1 MIDRSLPWLGFP
13 PGVDLA
19 NTVVQTSAGPVDLLV
34 TEEDLA
40 QWVAVETPH
49 LPDAEAAIGRLED
62 VRLLRDAVHALLH
75 AGVQGLT
82 PPREVVAAVN
92 DASAASPVVVALEE
106 GKVVERTLAASPFD
120 RFRGVV
126 ARSAIEV
133 SRSEA
138 LSRCD
143 APSCGMLFLASR
155 ARQSWCSPSCGN
167 RARVARHARRASRA
181 VGENVRS

>member
-1 MIDRSLPWLGFP
+1 VIDRSLPWLGFP

-19 NTVVQTSAGPVDLLV
+19 NTVVQTPVGPVDLLA

-40 QWVAVETPH
+40 QWVAVEIPH
-49 LPDAEAAIGRLED
+49 LPDAGAATGRLED
-62 VRLLRDAVHALLH
+62 VRLLRDAVHVLLH
-75 AGVQGLT
+75 AAVRGST

-92 DASAASPVVVALEE
+92 EASAASPVVVALEK
-106 GKVVERTLAASPFD
+106 GTVVERTLAASPFD
-120 RFRGVV
+120 RFRGAV

-133 SRSEA
+133 FGSEA

-167 RARVARHARRASRA
+167 RARVARHARRASRI
-181 VGENVRS
+181 VGEHVRS